1 MWGHVFIVNLC
12 FALILFILTIDKDV
26 LYHVYILSV
35 LYENNYKIFCLT
47 KTTIVL
53 WKTLELNF
61 AFTKEKNLAWY
72 LYEKN
77 MTTFIKFMNSKLLFM
92 TWN

>member
-1 MWGHVFIVNLC
+1 MDKWNSCSLNNFFVISIANVFVVILIY
-12 FALILFILTIDKDV
+12 ALILSILTIDKDV

-35 LYENNYKIFCLT
+35 LYENNYKIICLT

-61 AFTKEKNLAWY
+61 AFAKRKTN
-72 LYEKN
+72 
-77 MTTFIKFMNSKLLFM
+77 
-92 TWN
+92 